1 MFLGVMTFGTKGGF
15 LSEFNE
21 RKPEIGGIVERFPPR
36 LRLTLLLSVIGVTL
50 VAVAVRAPLLGTTFT
65 APDTAQYLS
74 TAKLVFHQGYV
85 NNLRPPGYATVLAI
99 FEALGAS
106 PLEAAVV
113 FQNIIGMV
121 MPAFVLLVG
130 WRFFGPAV
138 GVAAGF
144 LTASSPLTT
153 MIEQFAL
160 SDYLFG
166 VLVFTGTALL
176 AEAVLRFR
184 MENDPW
190 KLLAGAGVAFGFATL
205 FRANGLIALFSMPVV
220 LLICAPRWR
229 PALRSSA
236 IAVASMV
243 VVLAPWCIHNLISFD
258 DPSVASESGIALYAR
273 AVAYDEVPPSPGT
286 ADGQLAL
293 DTYNTSAYAGRAE
306 QAVPTTAPL
315 YKALIEEGK
324 SPAEASSA
332 MASLARDAIVDNPGV
347 YLERT
352 GEMLRRYQGLYDPQ
366 TLTNK
371 KFADQISRTREYVRA
386 LNPKAKELPGES
398 SFTLAPWH
406 VAQALTMVLFV
417 LTIGGLLILALPF
430 LGRPSQPAGRD
441 DLPDGGDHGACR
453 RHPDR
458 PMGGTARDHL
468 RTLRL
473 APRHGHIGPV
483 CEPDRRGC
491 SSAPLGSDAGRNP
504 LSRAAGR

>member
-1 MFLGVMTFGTKGGF
+1 M
-15 LSEFNE
+15 
-21 RKPEIGGIVERFPPR
+21 
-36 LRLTLLLSVIGVTL
+36 TL
-50 VAVAVRAPLLGTTFT
+50 VAVSVRAPLLGTTFT

-99 FEALGAS
+99 FEALGAN

-121 MPAFVLLVG
+121 LPALVLLVG

-138 GVAAGF
+138 GIAAGF
-144 LTASSPLTT
+144 LTAASPLTT
-153 MIEQFAL
+153 MVEQFAL

-166 VLVFTGTALL
+166 VLVFSGTTLL

-184 MENDPW
+184 MGKEPW
-190 KLLAGAGVAFGFATL
+190 KLLVGAGVAFGFATL

-229 PALRSSA
+229 SALRSSA

-258 DPSVASESGIALYAR
+258 DPNIASESGIAFYAR
-273 AVAYDEVPPSPGT
+273 AVAYDEVPPSPST
-286 ADGQLAL
+286 ADGRLAL
-293 DTYNTSAYAGRAE
+293 SVYNTSAYAGEAE

-315 YKALIEEGK
+315 YKALVEEGK

-332 MASLARDAIVDNPGV
+332 MATLAREAIINNPGV

-352 GEMLRRYQGLYDPQ
+352 MEMLGRYQGLYDPH

-371 KFADQISRTREYVRA
+371 KYADQISMAREYVRA
-386 LNPKAKELPGES
+386 LNPQAKELPGES

-406 VAQALTMVLFV
+406 IAQALTMVLFV
-417 LTIGGLLILALPF
+417 LTIGGLLMLALPF
-430 LGRPSQPAGRD
+430 LG
-441 DLPDGGDHGACR
+441 DLRSRLAATTFLTVGI
-453 RHPDR
+453 
-458 PMGGTARDHL
+458 MGIVGVTLTARWE
-468 RTLRL
+468 
-473 APRHGHIGPV
+473 ARHGIVFAPFV
-483 CEPDRRGC
+483 WLLATATVALFVNLIVAAVRRRPGFRAQDA
-491 SSAPLGSDAGRNP
+491 AP
-504 LSRAAGR
+504 